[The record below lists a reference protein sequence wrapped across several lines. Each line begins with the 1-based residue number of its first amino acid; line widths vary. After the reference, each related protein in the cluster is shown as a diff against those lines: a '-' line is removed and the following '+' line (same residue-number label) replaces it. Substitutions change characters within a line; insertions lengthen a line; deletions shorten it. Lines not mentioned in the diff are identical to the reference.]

1 MPLGAALCSTVFQG
15 FAVAQSP
22 TAHGIQPRPGEVFCG
37 GRSAPLVIV
46 ACKLSSRTFLVTDP
60 FLHGAGKEKQLVV
73 TTSVGMQLRQKQP
86 PHMPILEKR
95 GSVNISCS
103 IHEKNLL
110 PSFSSILCQ
119 AKISCK
125 AHYRASA
132 TLRRANQTPPP
143 YVASW
148 SASRS
153 YPVGTPTSSHTFASA
168 RRYRGKNAQ
177 KQRQHPWQAS
187 ALAICWN
194 FRAKGE
200 AAHGHRKENQRGN
213 RKLSVGRKSS
223 K

>member
-46 ACKLSSRTFLVTDP
+46 ACKLSSRTFPVTDP

-110 PSFSSILCQ
+110 PTFRPFYVRLKYPVKRIIERAQPLEGRTRPHLHMWPLGPHRVATQSAPPQ
-119 AKISCK
+119 AHIRSHLQG
-125 AHYRASA
+125 AIGAR
-132 TLRRANQTPPP
+132 TLRSSGSTLGKRALWQ
-143 YVASW
+143 YA
-148 SASRS
+148 
-153 YPVGTPTSSHTFASA
+153 GTLEPK
-168 RRYRGKNAQ
+168 G
-177 KQRQHPWQAS
+177 RQHMDIEKRINEGTGS
-187 ALAICWN
+187 
-194 FRAKGE
+194 
-200 AAHGHRKENQRGN
+200 
-213 RKLSVGRKSS
+213 
-223 K
+223 